1 MQIYLISL
9 KNDNFRREVLEN
21 QFPRTFS
28 NFKIIDAINGRE
40 ANAGEYFNNIRK
52 FFKKTKRLLTPSEV
66 GCTLSHLK
74 ALNSFLESNDKYA
87 LILEDDIQGNDQ
99 DILDILNIVD
109 SIRNLDGVFIFGGQ
123 EGFDFNK
130 YILGKPFQI
139 KKSNYMYYEVSK
151 FSQRFILRTC
161 CYVVNREIAQYI
173 LSIHED
179 CLRNA
184 DAWSTMLELS
194 SYRMYYANYLRHPVD
209 LTDSTIERERE
220 SFYEYKFLKRIYK
233 QGILW
238 KIFNKIYNEFY
249 RLILLIL
256 GFKNIFKEK

>member
-1 MQIYLISL
+1 MRIYLISL

-123 EGFDFNK
+123 EGA
-130 YILGKPFQI
+130 
-139 KKSNYMYYEVSK
+139 E
-151 FSQRFILRTC
+151 
-161 CYVVNREIAQYI
+161 
-173 LSIHED
+173 
-179 CLRNA
+179 
-184 DAWSTMLELS
+184 
-194 SYRMYYANYLRHPVD
+194 
-209 LTDSTIERERE
+209 
-220 SFYEYKFLKRIYK
+220 
-233 QGILW
+233 
-238 KIFNKIYNEFY
+238 
-249 RLILLIL
+249 
-256 GFKNIFKEK
+256 